1 MSINARPPANACP
14 ALNVRPAA
22 PADLPFIVDAQAA
35 MALESEGMTLE
46 RGALEE
52 GVRAVLEKRVDAE
65 YLLAEE
71 DGLPVGMLMTVSEWS
86 DWRNGAVVWVHSVY
100 VVPESRRRGVF
111 TALYA
116 SVRARVEA
124 SPGLLGVRL
133 YVHQRNE
140 PAQRVYDALG
150 MRRDRYHLYEWMQN
164 ED

>member
-1 MSINARPPANACP
+1 MPPADARPMI
-14 ALNVRPAA
+14 NVRHAA
-22 PADLPFIVDAQAA
+22 PDDLPFIVDAQAA

-46 RGALEE
+46 RAALED
-52 GVRAVLEKRVDAE
+52 GVRAVLEGRVGAE

-71 DGLPVGMLMTVSEWS
+71 DGRVVGMLMTVSEWS

-100 VVPESRRRGVF
+100 VVPDARRRGVF

-116 SVRARVEA
+116 SVRARVEN

-150 MRRDRYHLYEWMQN
+150 MRRDRYHLYEWLKD